1 MVTMRYKNITKKNQA
16 LSQSC
21 FTSLLCT
28 ILSCVSLKISASD
41 YDLKESPLSVS
52 INPSFLSKA
61 QHIHTNALVN
71 QIGTF
76 NKATI
81 FQSNDELNS
90 INIQQL
96 GTGNLAD
103 ITQLGSNNRINL
115 LQQGSYNS
123 AVIIQE
129 GHANIV
135 NLTQLGQQS
144 FIIHQ
149 QGNEMVVDVSV
160 TK

>member
-1 MVTMRYKNITKKNQA
+1 M
-16 LSQSC
+16 
-21 FTSLLCT
+21 
-28 ILSCVSLKISASD
+28 SASES
-41 YDLKESPLSVS
+41 DLKESPLSMS
-52 INPSFLSKA
+52 INPSLLSKA
-61 QHIHTNALVN
+61 QYIENNALVN

-90 INIQQL
+90 INLQQL
-96 GTGNLAD
+96 GSNNFAD

-115 LQQGSYNS
+115 LQHGNYNS

-129 GHANIV
+129 GNANIV

-149 QGNEMVVDVSV
+149 QGNAMVVDVSV

>member
-1 MVTMRYKNITKKNQA
+1 MVTSRYKSTTKNNRA
-16 LSQSC
+16 LSKSR
-21 FTSLLCT
+21 FVPLLC
-28 ILSCVSLKISASD
+28 IALSCVSLKMSAKD
-41 YDLKESPLSVS
+41 YDLKESPLSIS
-52 INPSFLSKA
+52 IHPSFVSKA
-61 QHIHTNALVN
+61 QHINTHALVN

-90 INIQQL
+90 INVQQL

-129 GHANIV
+129 GNANIV

-149 QGNEMVVDVSV
+149 QGNDMVVDVSV

>member
-1 MVTMRYKNITKKNQA
+1 M
-16 LSQSC
+16 
-21 FTSLLCT
+21 
-28 ILSCVSLKISASD
+28 
-41 YDLKESPLSVS
+41 
-52 INPSFLSKA
+52 
-61 QHIHTNALVN
+61 
-71 QIGTF
+71 
-76 NKATI
+76 
-81 FQSNDELNS
+81 
-90 INIQQL
+90 
-96 GTGNLAD
+96 
-103 ITQLGSNNRINL
+103 GSNNRINL